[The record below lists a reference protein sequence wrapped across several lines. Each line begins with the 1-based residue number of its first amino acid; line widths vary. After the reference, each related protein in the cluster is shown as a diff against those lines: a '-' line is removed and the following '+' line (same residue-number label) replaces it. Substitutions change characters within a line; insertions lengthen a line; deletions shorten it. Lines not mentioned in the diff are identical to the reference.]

1 MGRMADIWKSTERG
15 PATPLPVTGALLTL
29 EPAIAPEMTD
39 DDDIPF
45 IEVGGPKP
53 VMKHLEPIA
62 PKTPNAVQRSDD
74 SKENP
79 SRPAVIER
87 RLREEVNRAIVP
99 TFMTVR
105 FESVRGSLIAGRG
118 FGPELVAFHQPDH
131 AVSVQYR
138 SLMAEIVTQLPGAK
152 PRMLLLVAA
161 KPAVGATTVAVN
173 LGVTIARQESIRVIL
188 VDANFAQPDL
198 AARLGLL
205 ATPGLRDVIARQN
218 PLSWSMQETMQ
229 PNLFALTAGREDA
242 PPAADLAPIV
252 EQLRS
257 RNDWTI
263 LDAGPW
269 DERLVPLAEA
279 CDAVYLVHAEND
291 PHSKELIASILSA
304 TGRLRGCVITR
315 R

>member
-1 MGRMADIWKSTERG
+1 MGRMADIWKTTERG
-15 PATPLPVTGALLTL
+15 PLTPLPVPGALLTL
-29 EPAIAPEMTD
+29 ENAVAAQLTD

-45 IEVGGPKP
+45 IEVGGPRP

-62 PKTPNAVQRSDD
+62 PKAPIDGQRPDASKKTPA
-74 SKENP
+74 
-79 SRPAVIER
+79 
-87 RLREEVNRAIVP
+87 RLPNGEVHRAIAP
-99 TFMTVR
+99 TIMTVT
-105 FESVRGSLIAGRG
+105 FEAVRGSLVSGRG
-118 FGPELVAFHQPDH
+118 FGPELIAFHQPDH

-152 PRMLLLVAA
+152 PRVMLLVAA
-161 KPAVGATTVAVN
+161 KPSVGATTVAIN
-173 LGVTIARQESIRVIL
+173 LGVTIARQESTRAIL

-198 AARLGLL
+198 AGRLGLS

-229 PNLFALTAGREDA
+229 TNLSALTAGRDDA
-242 PPAADLAPIV
+242 PPAADLVPIV

-257 RNDWTI
+257 RNDWII

-291 PHSKELIASILSA
+291 AGSKELIGSILAA